1 MASLA
6 VERYGFVESGYV
18 TRAAAFEVQSRVRT
32 YGMYIAT

>member
-18 TRAAAFEVQSRVRT
+18 TRAAAFEGPT
-32 YGMYIAT
+32 FKKHI